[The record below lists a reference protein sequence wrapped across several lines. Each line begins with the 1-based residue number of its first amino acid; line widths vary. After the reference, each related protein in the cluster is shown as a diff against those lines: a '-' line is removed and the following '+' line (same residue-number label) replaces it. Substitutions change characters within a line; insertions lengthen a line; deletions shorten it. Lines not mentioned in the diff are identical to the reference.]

1 MVITATDLPRSGR
14 VDSIQKGGCMKRA
27 ASTIEVKKVKMRR
40 PVLVV
45 FLPVA
50 AFILHLAAYFVPVW
64 FTFRLPAMHKDIGLW
79 FGRSCY
85 RGKCHTLGYTDVE
98 LLFDLPVWFDV
109 VRCLETVAVVV
120 GFTVIACSATLA
132 VCSREYDV
140 FRRTSQL
147 MFCVASFMTGVA
159 ALLAVII
166 FYAESNMDL
175 LVWGPS
181 LSLLAAS
188 ISIADGTAVG
198 YHIYRYGYEG
208 W

>member
-1 MVITATDLPRSGR
+1 M
-14 VDSIQKGGCMKRA
+14 M
-27 ASTIEVKKVKMRR
+27 
-40 PVLVV
+40 
-45 FLPVA
+45 
-50 AFILHLAAYFVPVW
+50 
-64 FTFRLPAMHKDIGLW
+64 
-79 FGRSCY
+79 
-85 RGKCHTLGYTDVE
+85 
-98 LLFDLPVWFDV
+98 LF
-109 VRCLETVAVVV
+109 
-120 GFTVIACSATLA
+120 S
-132 VCSREYDV
+132 
-140 FRRTSQL
+140 
-147 MFCVASFMTGVA
+147 GVA